1 MGSSPVSRVS
11 NADML
16 CICQHFEKQEIFV
29 FILKTK
35 PKKIR
40 LATPYF
46 YILSF
51 HFEAICNL

>member
-1 MGSSPVSRVS
+1 MGSSSVSRVS
-11 NADML
+11 NGDML
-16 CICQHFEKQEIFV
+16 TFWEIGDFYFENEAQ
-29 FILKTK
+29 
-35 PKKIR
+35 KIR